1 MNSVYATAHIYDDR
15 TIVVG
20 NRNGSLFYSLT
31 A

>member
-1 MNSVYATAHIYDDR
+1 MNSVHAPAYIYDDK